1 MKEPMQNKKL
11 GSQNL
16 PLKKRIPVLILV
28 AALISSTLPVN
39 VSFAS
44 PAFSGKA
51 SKDIAP
57 NTAAQI
63 GITTLNLKQLGARN
77 TIQLRGQDGRSF
89 IDFNVPNNE
98 VVSKAT
104 LTIAYKYSPD
114 LLPEQ
119 SQINIYLNGEPLST
133 IEISKGQGNQE
144 LETEITIP
152 PELFSVTNRFTFQL
166 VGHYASDC
174 EDPNSPKL
182 WANISNQSTLKVISL
197 PLNLPNEL
205 ANFPIPFSSKNDSKN
220 LVLPFI
226 FMAKPDS
233 TSLEA
238 GGILSS
244 WFGSISSKS
253 GPQFPVSLSD
263 IPRAGNAVI
272 FTDSLTSIPGIS
284 LPSITGPM
292 VFITSNPKDQ
302 YGKLLFVMGRD
313 SNELKTASIAL
324 ALGNQNL
331 SGQSASL
338 NPIEK
343 QIARKP
349 FDAPNWLSSKGP
361 IKFSEINGSDRSE
374 SKSATENETNPS
386 FNLLNIQ
393 MPPALF
399 SANGK
404 GILLNLDYSYTN
416 QFDSRGS
423 TLSVNYQNQAVKSIT
438 LPMQNEWIHKLG
450 TSSEFLGQLLDSS
463 KHNSLITKD
472 STIHIPLSAVYPSPY
487 LVSKLIS
494 EGGSIEPIL
503 QMDFNIKKAEA
514 KKGDCNQV
522 ENTSSINANINSN
535 STIDISGMQHFI
547 QMPNLAAFSNSGFP
561 FSRLV
566 DLSETA
572 VVLPDNPNT
581 YDYSAYLAVL
591 GRIGRLTG
599 YPVTLV
605 TVASVGQIGSV
616 KDKDLLVITSGNE
629 SQPLLKQWESAILS
643 SNHSIF
649 KIPNNWNDVKG
660 WFGGNEKFDI
670 YQNAF
675 ITGFKSPLHSNHN
688 VVLISSLNPEK
699 LTDLTASL
707 DGSMGPIFG
716 SLMRLNEDQMELVS
730 DQHNY
735 HSGTL
740 PWTVYLPWLI
750 SEYLVLFI
758 LLSAIAVAILSL
770 LIYVALNARRR
781 KRLQW

>member
-1 MKEPMQNKKL
+1 
-11 GSQNL
+11 
-16 PLKKRIPVLILV
+16 
-28 AALISSTLPVN
+28 
-39 VSFAS
+39 
-44 PAFSGKA
+44 
-51 SKDIAP
+51 
-57 NTAAQI
+57 
-63 GITTLNLKQLGARN
+63 
-77 TIQLRGQDGRSF
+77 
-89 IDFNVPNNE
+89 
-98 VVSKAT
+98 
-104 LTIAYKYSPD
+104 
-114 LLPEQ
+114 
-119 SQINIYLNGEPLST
+119 
-133 IEISKGQGNQE
+133 
-144 LETEITIP
+144 
-152 PELFSVTNRFTFQL
+152 
-166 VGHYASDC
+166 
-174 EDPNSPKL
+174 
-182 WANISNQSTLKVISL
+182 
-197 PLNLPNEL
+197 
-205 ANFPIPFSSKNDSKN
+205 
-220 LVLPFI
+220 
-226 FMAKPDS
+226 
-233 TSLEA
+233 
-238 GGILSS
+238 
-244 WFGSISSKS
+244 
-253 GPQFPVSLSD
+253 
-263 IPRAGNAVI
+263 
-272 FTDSLTSIPGIS
+272 
-284 LPSITGPM
+284 M
-292 VFITSNPKDQ
+292 VFIASNPKDQ

-313 SNELKTASIAL
+313 SSELKKASIAL

-338 NPIEK
+338 NPIDK

-361 IKFSEINGSDRSE
+361 IKFSEINNSDRSE
-374 SKSATENETNPS
+374 ARSATENETNPS
-386 FNLLNIQ
+386 FNLLNVQ

-399 SANGK
+399 STNGK

-423 TLSVNYQNQAVKSIT
+423 SLSINYQNQAIKSIT
-438 LPMQNEWIHKLG
+438 LPMQNEWIGKLG
-450 TSSEFLGQLLDSS
+450 TSSEFLGSLLGSS
-463 KHNSLITKD
+463 KNNSLITKD
-472 STIHIPLSAVYPSPY
+472 STVNIPLSAVYPSPY
-487 LVSKLIS
+487 LKTKLIS
-494 EGGSIEPIL
+494 EGGSTEPIL
-503 QMDFNIKKAEA
+503 QMDFNIKKSAE

-522 ENTSSINANINSN
+522 ENTSSINANINPN

-547 QMPNLAAFSNSGFP
+547 KMPNLAAFSNSGFP
-561 FSRLV
+561 FSRLA

-629 SQPLLKQWESAILS
+629 SQSLLKQWESAILS
-643 SNHSIF
+643 SNHSIL

-660 WFGGNEKFDI
+660 WFGSNEKFDI

-750 SEYLVLFI
+750 SEYLVLFM

>member
-1 MKEPMQNKKL
+1 MQNKKL

-16 PLKKRIPVLILV
+16 PLKKRIPVLMLV
-28 AALISSTLPVN
+28 AVLISPTLPVN

-44 PAFSGKA
+44 PALSGKA

-57 NTAAQI
+57 NTATQI

-119 SQINIYLNGEPLST
+119 SQINIFLNGEPLST

-182 WANISNQSTLKVISL
+182 WANINNQSTLKVISL

-233 TSLEA
+233 PSLEA

-272 FTDSLTSIPGIS
+272 FADSLTSIPGIS

-338 NPIEK
+338 NPIDK

-361 IKFSEINGSDRSE
+361 IKFSEINGSDRLE
-374 SKSATENETNPS
+374 SKSAAENETNPS

-399 SANGK
+399 SADGK

-423 TLSVNYQNQAVKSIT
+423 SLSINYQNQAIKSIT
-438 LPMQNEWIHKLG
+438 LPMQNEWISKLG
-450 TSSEFLGQLLDSS
+450 TSSEFLGSLLGSS
-463 KHNSLITKD
+463 KNNSLITKD
-472 STIHIPLSAVYPSPY
+472 STINISLSAVYPSPY

-522 ENTSSINANINSN
+522 ENTSSINANINPN

-561 FSRLV
+561 FSRLA

-629 SQPLLKQWESAILS
+629 SQSLLKQWESAILS

-660 WFGGNEKFDI
+660 WFGSNEKFDI